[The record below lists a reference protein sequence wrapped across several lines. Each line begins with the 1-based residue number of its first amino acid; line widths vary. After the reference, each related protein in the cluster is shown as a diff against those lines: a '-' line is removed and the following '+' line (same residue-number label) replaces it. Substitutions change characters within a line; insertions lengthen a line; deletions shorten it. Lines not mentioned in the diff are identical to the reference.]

1 MSQVWG
7 QARRKIRV
15 AVWNV
20 GEYVVG
26 WLIIWIVVRADWL
39 SDWIVGAGG
48 SRGNLM
54 KMSVEA
60 KEDMGKRLR
69 RLEGQ
74 VRGVQKM
81 LDEDRD
87 CREIIQQLVA
97 IRAAAHQANLILVR
111 SYASE
116 CLMDK
121 SRGSAQQTINELV
134 DVLTRVP

>member
-1 MSQVWG
+1 MSQMRG

-15 AVWNV
+15 AVWGV
-20 GEYVVG
+20 GKRIVG
-26 WLIIWIVVRADWL
+26 RLISGNSLWADWL
-39 SDWIVGAGG
+39 SDRVMRAGG

-54 KMSVEA
+54 KMSAEA

-87 CREIIQQLVA
+87 CREIVQQLAA
-97 IRAAAHQANLILVR
+97 IRSAAHQASLILVR

-116 CLMDK
+116 CLVDE
-121 SRGSAQQTINELV
+121 SRGTAQQTINELV